1 MIDRKMKIN
10 EYGIKLMAKEL
21 AEKLWGVNIDIP
33 VRISGRLTRALGHYK
48 YKMFGDTI
56 VPIEIKLAERLV
68 SGDYNYSTIE
78 SVLKHELC
86 HWYLSITGK
95 KFGDYDKTF
104 LDEIEKIGSTS
115 TFTLEAGGNQYSVV
129 CKKCGKVAGK
139 TYNEN
144 KAKKWARDSRYSSR
158 CCNSSLALGETVY
171 VEDRNAKYTKGIITS
186 VKTLNILAGD
196 GKIEK
201 VADIAKAPER
211 NINTTILA
219 AKKEIINENKED
231 KKEVINEKKET
242 KEEVINENK
251 KDKKEVANED
261 KKTTRKTGRTQK
273 MHNGIMIPLIKT
285 AVDSDNKDDIQKL
298 KEAHPEVFESSL
310 KYIGNKRRAYISN
323 L

>member
-1 MIDRKMKIN
+1 
-10 EYGIKLMAKEL
+10 
-21 AEKLWGVNIDIP
+21 
-33 VRISGRLTRALGHYK
+33 
-48 YKMFGDTI
+48 MFGSTI
-56 VPIEIKLAERLV
+56 APIEIKIAERLV

-86 HWYLSITGK
+86 HWYLSINGK

-104 LDEIEKIGSTS
+104 LDEIERIGSTS

-158 CCNSSLALGETVY
+158 CCNSSLTLGETVY
-171 VEDRNAKYTKGIITS
+171 VEDRNSKYTKGIITS
-186 VKTLNILAGD
+186 VETLNILAGD

-201 VADIAKAPER
+201 VADVAKAPER

-219 AKKEIINENKED
+219 AKKEVINENKETKEEVINEAKETKGEVVTENKED
-231 KKEVINEKKET
+231 KKEVIT
-242 KEEVINENK
+242 ENK
-251 KDKKEVANED
+251 EDKKEVTNEDKED

-285 AVDSDNKDDIQKL
+285 AVDSDNKDEIQKL

-310 KYIGNKRRAYISN
+310 KYIGNKRRTYISN